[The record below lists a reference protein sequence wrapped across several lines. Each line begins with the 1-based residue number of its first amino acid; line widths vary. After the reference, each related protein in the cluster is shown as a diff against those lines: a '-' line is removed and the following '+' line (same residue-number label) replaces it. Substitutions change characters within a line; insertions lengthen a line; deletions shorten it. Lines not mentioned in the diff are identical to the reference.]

1 MQTLKTLKFSLLM
14 LLLLGATVN
23 LFSQQKSGGYAIVR
37 VFDCNKAVGMGSGYM
52 GPKIIITYE
61 DATQEEVE
69 LLPYNE
75 KNEKTNLLKITAT
88 LNAMRQKG
96 YLLMGASTIGDQ
108 GNIVSD
114 FTFMKN

>member
-1 MQTLKTLKFSLLM
+1 MRFGILIGC
-14 LLLLGATVN
+14 LLLTAAC
-23 LFSQQKSGGYAIVR
+23 FAQQSQKGGYAIVR
-37 VFDCNKAVGMGSGYM
+37 VFDCNKSVGMGSFYM

-61 DATQEEVE
+61 DATQEEIE
-69 LLPYNE
+69 LLPYSE